1 MKSHDPG
8 KQHMLMSDDTS
19 TRGQTK
25 HSTCTGFPSTHA
37 YCNTLTHLNTHAL
50 THLHNNSFTHEC
62 IHFSSQDIAVVP
74 LLVLLPLIESSTGLD
89 TASGL
94 DLLQAFGPTIL
105 TTLGWVGALILGG
118 RTILRRVFEVCM
130 D

>member
-1 MKSHDPG
+1 MHRFSIIN
-8 KQHMLMSDDTS
+8 L
-19 TRGQTK
+19 
-25 HSTCTGFPSTHA
+25 HA
-37 YCNTLTHLNTHAL
+37 SFFAL
-50 THLHNNSFTHEC
+50 IELPLHRFFLDQPAC
-62 IHFSSQDIAVVP
+62 IINAYSQDIAVVP

-118 RTILRRVFEVCM
+118 RTILRRVFEVGACAVSRCIAACCDEWLHCCM
-130 D
+130 L